1 MLAPRATPPATY
13 DRWRIV
19 LRANAVM
26 SGAYLISVNRET
38 GAEEYVYNLEAPGSW
53 SSPAIVDD
61 KLIIVSNYGIMR
73 VFNIA
78 DEFQPVL
85 LWSFQVSESNIEA
98 TPAVW
103 KDMIYVGAR
112 DGYMYA
118 IGQKDS

>member
-1 MLAPRATPPATY
+1 MKISEKDGSRNALTNIWPMLSSSSA
-13 DRWRIV
+13 
-19 LRANAVM
+19 LFAV
-26 SGAYLISVNRET
+26 T
-38 GAEEYVYNLEAPGSW
+38 GARINGSV
-53 SSPAIVDD
+53 SSIAMIAAAKVMNTICQ
-61 KLIIVSNYGIMR
+61 LIIVSNRGIMR

-85 LWSFQVSESNIEA
+85 LWSFQVSESHIEA

-118 IGQKDS
+118 VGQKDS